1 VVGNLNGIVPGLEL
15 TFDFKRFELYS
26 ESEYMFDLEDR
37 DNDFYY
43 NWTDFTYS
51 PVNWFWFGLSFQ
63 RTRLY
68 QSNLE
73 VERGLLLG
81 GGFKRFELNGYLYNL
96 GWDDPYVIPT
106 LSLNFSKGES

>member
-1 VVGNLNGIVPGLEL
+1 
-15 TFDFKRFELYS
+15 
-26 ESEYMFDLEDR
+26 MFDLEDWE
-37 DNDFYY
+37 NGFYY

-51 PVNWFWFGLSFQ
+51 PVNWLLFGLSFQ

-81 GGFKRFELNGYLYNL
+81 GGFKRYEFNGSLHNL
-96 GWDDPYVIPT
+96 GWDDPYVILT
-106 LSLNFSKGES
+106 FSVNFSNEKS